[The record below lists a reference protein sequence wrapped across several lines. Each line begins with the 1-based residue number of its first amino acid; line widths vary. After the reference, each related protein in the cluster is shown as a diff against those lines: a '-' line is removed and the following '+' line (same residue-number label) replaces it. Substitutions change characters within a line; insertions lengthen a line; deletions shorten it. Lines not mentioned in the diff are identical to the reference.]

1 MIVDRYTK
9 AVLTVI
15 AGCLLWI
22 CAMGA
27 GQPVSAQ
34 RATAVTIPHSSVQPV
49 VIVGTGTLDQEG
61 TVTINFVQQDRV
73 RRTDPTL
80 PVQLPYSLAKPLPVS
95 LPYTAASPLPARL
108 GYAPDAPLPVEISA
122 VKKVGDWEPLRAHVE
137 DAPARPKPGGGVE
150 R

>member
-1 MIVDRYTK
+1 MTVDRYTK

-27 GQPVSAQ
+27 GPSLDAQSVSV
-34 RATAVTIPHSSVQPV
+34 RRIPNSSIQPV

-61 TVTINFVQQDRV
+61 TVTVTFVKDRDG
-73 RRTDPTL
+73 RPHTDPTL
-80 PVQLPYSLAKPLPVS
+80 PILLPYTAAKPLPVS
-95 LPYTAASPLPARL
+95 LPYTPTNPLPSL
-108 GYAPDAPLPVEISA
+108 VLNGDDAPLPIEITGLR
-122 VKKVGDWEPLRAHVE
+122 KPGKWDPLNVRVE
-137 DAPARPKPGGGVE
+137 DANARPRPGGGE